1 MRYVIA
7 TIVSIVILAGGVGWY
22 LYLQESIKA
31 DFRADFQR
39 AKDAGDLP
47 PEMQTLDFET
57 VWQQG
62 FGGEV
67 SSDTMRK
74 ITTTRALRGLWYVW
88 VTFVCGIAFGIANW
102 MSPQPPQQE
111 SQP

>member
-1 MRYVIA
+1 MRYVVA
-7 TIVSIVILAGGVGWY
+7 AVVSIVILASGAGWY
-22 LYLQESIKA
+22 RQLSESIKD

-47 PEMQTLDFET
+47 PEMQNLDFET
-57 VWQQG
+57 VWKGG

-74 ITTTRALRGLWYVW
+74 ITTTQALRGLWFVW
-88 VTFVCGIAFGIANW
+88 VILVCVIAFGIAHW
-102 MSPQPPQQE
+102 MSPQSPPQE
-111 SQP
+111 SKP

>member
-1 MRYVIA
+1 MRYVVA
-7 TIVSIVILAGGVGWY
+7 AIVSILILASGAGWY
-22 LYLQESIKA
+22 RQLRESIKD

-47 PEMQTLDFET
+47 PEMRNLDFET
-57 VWQQG
+57 VWQGG

-67 SSDTMRK
+67 SASTMRK
-74 ITTTRALRGLWYVW
+74 LDISSLLRGFWYVW
-88 VTFVCGIAFGIANW
+88 VIFVCGIAFGIAHW
-102 MSPQPPQQE
+102 MSPQPHQQE